1 LTKATVTPLTV
12 VIQTV
17 EPGVPPNAGLFI
29 GFQDKENR
37 MARVASKVAGK
48 RKGQTAVLPFTKRN
62 YQILGIGLLFIVL
75 GYIAL
80 SQQPWDGTMPL
91 VVAPILLVI
100 GYCVII
106 PVGILY
112 RKKPPEQPGETATPT
127 EPRP

>member
-1 LTKATVTPLTV
+1 LTRATVTPLTV

-29 GFQDKENR
+29 GVKDKEHE
-37 MARVASKVAGK
+37 MARVASKIASK
-48 RKGQTAVLPFTKRN
+48 RKGQAAALPFTKRN

-91 VVAPILLVI
+91 VVAPILLVL

-106 PVGILY
+106 PLGILY
-112 RKKPPEQPGETATPT
+112 REKAPKQPPEATTPT
-127 EPRP
+127 EPHV